1 MSGDPSLDPADWD
14 EARRAL
20 HRALDLAIDRIENIR
35 DHKVWTATPADVRA
49 RLAEPAPQDGAPLES
64 LLAEIKRDILPYG
77 TGNIHP
83 RFFGWVH
90 GAGNVAGAMGDMLAG
105 FMNCNV
111 GGRDHVAVHV
121 ERQVIDWAKAIM
133 GFPQSA
139 SGLLTTGTSMATII
153 ALAVARNEKG
163 SDVRRRGLGAQA
175 RPIVGY
181 ASSEAHSAVV
191 KACELLGLGAE
202 ALRIVPCD
210 DEFRLSVPD
219 LREMIAADRADGFV
233 PAFVVATAGTV
244 NSGAIDDLAAIARL
258 CRAARMWLHV
268 DAAFGGLARL
278 SPDLFAPLAA
288 VGEANSVAFDFH
300 KWLQVPY
307 DCGCVLVRDEAAH
320 RRAFSSR
327 RDYLA
332 ADGLALA
339 GGDPWFCE
347 YGPEMSRGFRALKVW
362 LTVKAY
368 GLDALGEVVARNCRQ
383 AQYLAARVT
392 QTPDFELLA
401 PPSLNIVCFRYAP
414 TGLGDAALDAANG
427 AIVAD
432 LQASGIAA
440 PSTTRIGGRLA
451 IRVCLTNHR
460 TETDDLEIL
469 IEAVERFGQGQAR
482 RAA

>member
-1 MSGDPSLDPADWD
+1 MC
-14 EARRAL
+14 
-20 HRALDLAIDRIENIR
+20 
-35 DHKVWTATPADVRA
+35 RA
-49 RLAEPAPQDGAPLES
+49 RLAEPRARRTARRSTS
-64 LLAEIKRDILPYG
+64 LLAEFKRDILPYG

-121 ERQVIDWAKAIM
+121 ERQVIDWCKAIF
-133 GFPQSA
+133 GFPAERERAPDHRHVDGDDHRAGRGAQREGCATCGAAGSA
-139 SGLLTTGTSMATII
+139 
-153 ALAVARNEKG
+153 
-163 SDVRRRGLGAQA
+163 RRRGRSWDMPRA
-175 RPIVGY
+175 RRTAPSSRR
-181 ASSEAHSAVV
+181 ASCWASAPRRCGSCR
-191 KACELLGLGAE
+191 ATTNSASRCLT
-202 ALRIVPCD
+202 
-210 DEFRLSVPD
+210 S
-219 LREMIAADRADGFV
+219 REMIAADRADGFV
-233 PAFVVATAGTV
+233 PAFVVASAGTV
-244 NSGAIDDLAAIARL
+244 NTGAIDDLAAIARAL
-258 CRAARMWLHV
+258 PRGAELWLHV

-288 VGEANSVAFDFH
+288 MGEADSVAFDFH

-320 RRAFSSR
+320 RRAFSAR

-414 TGLGDAALDAANG
+414 TGLGDAALDAANE

-469 IEAVERFGQGQAR
+469 IEAVQRFGQGQAR